1 MRLLPLAA
9 ACACMAA
16 LSATHAGQSAPTH
29 PGEAITQGTSMSSFR
44 LRNETVRQDGKPEQA
59 NALTLRSLLG
69 WQTAP
74 LHGLSVGAQL
84 INVGKLDDGYND
96 RALGIDQPGR
106 GDYPVIA
113 DPDYTGINQL
123 YVDWTGLRDTRLRFG
138 RQSVK
143 LDNVRFVGNVEFRQV
158 MQVFD
163 GLSVENKGLLPRT
176 TLFAAHFDRVTQ
188 VSTARQPADITLLN
202 ARHALSPTENLVGYA
217 YLVGWDAAS
226 LQATSSRTVGAR
238 LDGARPMGKDV
249 KLLYTAEYAKQDPY
263 KNGAASIDSHYA
275 RLGAGAQVGKWFAR
289 IDRELLSSKGGQSAF
304 QTPLGTNHLFQ
315 GWVDKFLVTPK
326 EGLRDTFVTAGTKLG
341 KFTLATEYHWL
352 DADVPFTSGA
362 GTATRYGTEW
372 NVSATYPFNK
382 QLTSRIE
389 AGSFREGA
397 QYTATGTSRVRDT
410 DKLWI
415 TLLYT
420 F

>member
-16 LSATHAGQSAPTH
+16 LSAAHAESIAPRNLA
-29 PGEAITQGTSMSSFR
+29 EAVTQGTSMSSFR
-44 LRNETVRQDGKPEQA
+44 LRNETVRQDGKAEQA

-84 INVGKLDDGYND
+84 INVGKLDDGYDD
-96 RALGIDQPGR
+96 RALGVAQPGR

-113 DPDYTGINQL
+113 DPDFTSINQL
-123 YVDWTGLRDTRLRFG
+123 YVDWTGLKDTRLRLG

-163 GLSVENKGLLPRT
+163 GVSIENKGLLPRT
-176 TLFAAHFDRVTQ
+176 TLFAAHFDKLTQ
-188 VSTARQPADITLLN
+188 ISTARQDTDITLLN

-226 LQATSSRTVGAR
+226 LQASSSRTVGAR
-238 LDGARPMGKDV
+238 LDGTRPVGKDV

-263 KNGAASIDSHYA
+263 KQGAANIDSHYA
-275 RLGAGAQVGKWFAR
+275 RLGGGAQVGKWFAR
-289 IDRELLSSKGGQSAF
+289 IDRELLSSNGGQSAF

-326 EGLRDTFVTAGTKLG
+326 EGLKDTFVTAGTKLG
-341 KFTLATEYHWL
+341 KVTLATEYHWL
-352 DADVPFTSGA
+352 DADVPFVSGA

-372 NVSATYPFNK
+372 NVSASYPFSK
-382 QLTSRIE
+382 QLLGRVE

-397 QYTATGTSRVRDT
+397 QYTATASSRVRDT
-410 DKLWI
+410 DKLWV